1 MTFPGAVRV
10 GHDPHDILA
19 RLRRQLTEHTFP
31 NLMIFTGGG
40 GIENCSGVPST
51 INEMLLQSHEGVMRV
66 FPAWPREKPAR
77 FARLR
82 APGAF
87 LVTSELHDGEV
98 RSILIESERG
108 RPCRLQHPWA
118 AEQAVRLQNDSGR
131 HEIHHGQELTF
142 STTPGERIV
151 VSVGPKK

>member
-1 MTFPGAVRV
+1 M
-10 GHDPHDILA
+10 
-19 RLRRQLTEHTFP
+19 
-31 NLMIFTGGG
+31 NKM
-40 GIENCSGVPST
+40 T

-87 LVTSELHDGEV
+87 LVTSELNDGEV
-98 RSILIESERG
+98 RSIIVESERG

-118 AEQAVRLQNDSGR
+118 AGQAVLLQNDSGR
-131 HEIHHGQELTF
+131 HEIQHGQELKF
-142 STTPGERIV
+142 STSPGERLR
-151 VSVGPKK
+151 VSVVP